1 MNDSVRVEN
10 HNGFRVKRDLVAQRF
25 CSKGTGSKDENA
37 SFFYVQYL
45 WALEMASKQ
54 DLYLLCWQ
62 GQDADQNGPFELLGW
77 GAKFCVSL
85 LFMTSKG
92 ESRQVQSSLVCV
104 PAEVKVVLRADGG
117 HPTKAKLVKIK

>member
-1 MNDSVRVEN
+1 MNDSVKVEIQN
-10 HNGFRVKRDLVAQRF
+10 DFGLKRDLVAQRF
-25 CSKGTGSKDENA
+25 CSKGTGSKDEKA
-37 SFFYVQYL
+37 SFFFVQYL

-62 GQDADQNGPFELLGW
+62 GQDADKNGPFELLGW

-104 PAEVKVVLRADGG
+104 PAEVKAVLRADGG